1 VTWLSKGNFNQSS
14 AGKRFKRCA
23 EFNAKKTAREKTTK
37 ERNAKNNPINN
48 AKKKARRLEERKMYD
63 LANYPLLDLSDEE
76 LDAAADRAI
85 ATFDASLEIA
95 RTCSSSL
102 AVNVFGA
109 SSGSRGYTIKLEG
122 EKSVL
127 TTRGYDT
134 PAIVAKTDEGG
145 IRAGPRG
152 AQGVAEWCER
162 KKFYW
167 RALDPDERR
176 AVGTE
181 AIELHCCGAST
192 ALSRWV
198 ESAVQRHVDELVT
211 HDHTLKKLWRVTGAG
226 APQGTGPYKVGARFF
241 ATDGEGASMR
251 LKAPGP
257 YEFTF

>member
-1 VTWLSKGNFNQSS
+1 MTWLSKGHFSQSS
-14 AGKRFKRCA
+14 AGKRFKGCA
-23 EFNAKKTAREKTTK
+23 EFNAKKAARQKTTK
-37 ERNAKNNPINN
+37 ERNAKNNPIKN
-48 AKKKARRLEERKMYD
+48 AKEKARRLEERKMYD
-63 LANYPLLDLSDEE
+63 LANHPLLDLSDEE

-85 ATFDASLEIA
+85 ATFDASLKIA
-95 RTCSSSL
+95 RLTCSSSL
-102 AVNVFGA
+102 AVNVFA
-109 SSGSRGYTIKLEG
+109 CSSGSRGYTIKLEG
-122 EKSVL
+122 QNSVL
-127 TTRGYDT
+127 TTRGYDL
-134 PAIVAKTDEGG
+134 PAIVAKTDDEG
-145 IRAGPRG
+145 
-152 AQGVAEWCER
+152 EWCER

-192 ALSRWV
+192 ALSMWV

-226 APQGTGPYKVGARFF
+226 APKGTGPYKVGVRFF